1 MSINPKILY
10 TQSML
15 KESLQLTLNN
25 QFYLNLFIT
34 DMIDRFDLIFK
45 TDEDFSMYIKSKIDD
60 ILKVERTHDGI
71 YQISNFI
78 NILFSTIERYLNQY
92 EQYKSNDNFFILF
105 EGKTEDIER
114 FLFNIYIDEPYD
126 KRLNIASQLMFKF
139 INVPEKSRLEFIEEM
154 VTLTN
159 LLYINEKE
167 IPISLFLRLIK
178 HEQTIKK
185 QDIIILLNYYLK
197 SIYLRKCEIDT
208 IFSLNRFLSSGIDQR
223 YVLPISIQLLLIR
236 EEIEY
241 VIDNEYIMFSN
252 QLIPL
257 IYKEDFDRLD
267 LNQIIGENSGYKV
280 EFEEFLTRVLFGQNV
295 PKNLTFNSLREID
308 NTLDI
313 TRVLNIMFF

>member
-1 MSINPKILY
+1 MALNPKNLY

-34 DMIDRFDLIFK
+34 DMIDRFNLVFK
-45 TDEDFSMYIKSKIDD
+45 TDEDFSMYIQNKFGE
-60 ILKVERTHDGI
+60 ILKVERSHNGI

-78 NILFSTIERYLNQY
+78 NTLFSTIERYLDEY
-92 EQYKSNDNFFILF
+92 EEHKSNDNFFLLF
-105 EGKTEDIER
+105 EDKTEDIER

-139 INVPEKSRLEFIEEM
+139 INVPEESRLDFIEEM
-154 VTLTN
+154 VTLAN

-167 IPISLFLRLIK
+167 IPIILFLRLIK
-178 HEQTIKK
+178 HEQTVKK
-185 QDIIILLNYYLK
+185 QDIITILNYYLK
-197 SIYLRKCEIDT
+197 STYLRKCEIDT
-208 IFSLNRFLSSGIDQR
+208 IFSLNRFLSPGIDQR
-223 YVLPISIQLLLIR
+223 YVLPISIQLLIVR

-252 QLIPL
+252 QIIPL

-280 EFEEFLTRVLFGQNV
+280 EFEEFLTRVLFGPNV
-295 PKNLTFNSLREID
+295 PKHLTFNSLREID
-308 NTLDI
+308 DSLDI
-313 TRVLNIMFF
+313 TRMLNIMFF